1 MKKTISLFA
10 VLMLLFV
17 AAQSFAQINF
27 GAKAGLN
34 LANMTS
40 QDDENNYAEDAP
52 YEMKTGFHVGITAA
66 FSISENL
73 AIEPGVLYSAKGF
86 AEEYS
91 IANIKYN
98 IKYNI
103 NYLEVPINAVYTI
116 DAGSVKVLVFAGPYL
131 GYAISAKVKSDKAIL
146 GENGDQKEETI
157 SIGTDKEKDGVVP
170 FDFGINFGAGAEISS
185 ISVSFQYGL
194 GLANTSPH
202 SENSY
207 SSKNKVIGI
216 SLGYKFGGK

>member
-1 MKKTISLFA
+1 MKNLISTLA
-10 VLMLLFV
+10 VLLLLV
-17 AAQSFAQINF
+17 ITTQTF
-27 GAKAGLN
+27 GQVQFGVKAGLN

-40 QDDENNYAEDAP
+40 QDDENNYAKDAP
-52 YEMKTGFHVGITAA
+52 YKMKTGFHAGVTAA
-66 FSISENL
+66 FSVSEKFT
-73 AIEPGVLYSAKGF
+73 IEPGVLYSVKGF
-86 AEEYS
+86 AEEFS
-91 IANIKYN
+91 SAN

-103 NYLEVPINAVYTI
+103 NYLEVPINGIYKI
-116 DAGSVKVLVFAGPYL
+116 DAGSVKVLIFAGPYL

-170 FDFGINFGAGAEISS
+170 LDFGVNFGAGAELSGIS
-185 ISVSFQYGL
+185 ISFQYGL

-216 SLGYKFGGK
+216 SLGYKFGSK

>member
-1 MKKTISLFA
+1 MKKAISLFA

-17 AAQSFAQINF
+17 ATQSFAQINF
-27 GAKAGLN
+27 GVKAGVN

-40 QDDENNYAEDAP
+40 QDDENNYAKDTP
-52 YEMKTGFHVGITAA
+52 YEMKTGFHAGITAA
-66 FSISENL
+66 FSISENF

-91 IANIKYN
+91 GAN

-103 NYLEVPINAVYTI
+103 NYLEVPINAVYKI
-116 DAGSVKVLVFAGPYL
+116 DAGSVKVLIFAGPYL
-131 GYAISAKVKSDKAIL
+131 GYAISAKVKSDEAIL
-146 GENGDQKEETI
+146 GENGDQKEETV
-157 SIGTDKEKDGVVP
+157 SIGTDKEEDAVVP
-170 FDFGINFGAGAEISS
+170 FDFGVNFGAGAEMSGISL
-185 ISVSFQYGL
+185 SFQYGL
-194 GLANTSPH
+194 GLANTSPY
-202 SENSY
+202 SEYSY